1 MSAAADTPDPRYAR
15 GIALFNAADYFD
27 AHEVWEE
34 LWLDCPAFDRRFY
47 QSLIQAAVALYHW
60 GNGNLTGATRLF
72 HSGKRYM
79 TPYRPAYRGLDVDEF
94 WAAMSARVFGPP
106 PAPVP
111 RILLT
116 HEARS

>member
-1 MSAAADTPDPRYAR
+1 MSAAADTPDPRYLD
-15 GIALFNAADYFD
+15 GIERFNGGDYFD

-72 HSGKRYM
+72 QSGRRYM
-79 TPYRPAYRGLDVDEF
+79 SPYRPTYRGLDVDDF
-94 WAAMSARVFGPP
+94 WARVHARIFAP
-106 PAPVP
+106 PAPPP
-111 RILLT
+111 RIVLSP
-116 HEARS
+116 EAGS